1 MPACLCPMFGYPAS
15 FPVLKKDSRQAGMT
29 IRETSFMTA
38 LPVFMLFM
46 FFFVAPAFAKV
57 NVVATLPFIGSLAK
71 EIGKD
76 KIDVTTLIK
85 PSQDP
90 HFAEAKP
97 SMILAARK
105 ADIIMYNG
113 LDLEIGYLPRIIE
126 SSNNPKI
133 QPGKTG
139 NFDCSQFVSAIDRPT
154 SVERSMGDVHP
165 LGNPHYLFSPK
176 NILKVAEG
184 ISTVLSALDSG
195 NAAFYKS
202 NLQAFRERLA
212 GKQKQWNSRLLKGK
226 KFVAYHKLF
235 EYLARDFGFQL
246 IAYVEP
252 KPGIPPSAGYLA
264 ERVELIKR
272 SKPDAILATEAN
284 GKRESEALGQ
294 KTGTKVI
301 VLPHDVGNPGA
312 SDWFSLMDTIINSLP

>member
-1 MPACLCPMFGYPAS
+1 MKRYLLSLLIVLAAAT
-15 FPVLKKDSRQAGMT
+15 PVL
-29 IRETSFMTA
+29 
-38 LPVFMLFM
+38 
-46 FFFVAPAFAKV
+46 AKV
-57 NVVATLPFIGSLAK
+57 NVVTTLPFIGSIAR

-76 KIDVTTLIK
+76 KIEVTTLVK

-133 QPGKTG
+133 QPGKLG
-139 NFDCSQFVSAIDRPT
+139 NLDCSQFVNVIEKPT
-154 SVERSMGDVHP
+154 SVDRSMGDVHP

-184 ISTVLSALDSG
+184 ISNVLSEQDGS
-195 NAAFYKS
+195 NAAFYR
-202 NLQAFRERLA
+202 NNFQTFRERLIET
-212 GKQKQWNSRLLKGK
+212 QKQWSGKPMKGK
-226 KFVAYHKLF
+226 KVVAYHRLF
-235 EYLARDFGFQL
+235 EYLAREFGFQI

-264 ERVELIKR
+264 ELVELIKR

-294 KTGTKVI
+294 KTAIKVI

-312 SDWFSLMDTIINSLP
+312 SDWFSLMDTVINSLP

>member
-1 MPACLCPMFGYPAS
+1 MKRCLLTFLMLLLLTTPAL
-15 FPVLKKDSRQAGMT
+15 
-29 IRETSFMTA
+29 
-38 LPVFMLFM
+38 
-46 FFFVAPAFAKV
+46 AKV
-57 NVVATLPFIGSLAK
+57 TVVVTLPWIGSIAK

-76 KIDVTTLIK
+76 KIDVATLVK

-133 QPGKTG
+133 QPGKIG
-139 NFDCSQFVSAIDRPT
+139 NFDCSQFASVIEKPT
-154 SVERSMGDVHP
+154 SVDRSMGDVHP

-184 ISTVLSALDSG
+184 ISKVFSELDAGNTAL
-195 NAAFYKS
+195 YKS
-202 NLQAFRERLA
+202 NLQAFRERIIA
-212 GKQKQWNSRLLKGK
+212 RDKQWGSKLLRGK
-226 KFVAYHKLF
+226 KFVAYHRLF
-235 EYLARDFGFQL
+235 EYLAREFGFQ
-246 IAYVEP
+246 IVAYVEP
-252 KPGIPPSAGYLA
+252 KPGIPPSAGYLT
-264 ERVELIKR
+264 ELVELIKR
-272 SKPDAILATEAN
+272 SKPNAILATEAN
-284 GKRESEALGQ
+284 GKKESEALGQ

-301 VLPHDVGNPGA
+301 ILPHDVGNPGA
-312 SDWFSLMDTIINSLP
+312 QDWFSLMDTIINSIS